1 MCVGVCGGVFFCCT
15 LSPLLSPH
23 SLYNNNIGADGA
35 RALGDALKTNKTLT
49 YLE

>member
-1 MCVGVCGGVFFCCT
+1 MWAGVGVFADALFHP
-15 LSPLLSPH
+15 LSLH

-35 RALGDALKTNKTLT
+35 RAVGDALKTNKTLT